1 MNNYIQSAV
10 LTWGTGHSY
19 VMVSLD
25 IEFPALWESLH
36 INVFRRLETIAVV
49 LHAACLQ
56 QCERCNQ
63 LVVGERESAHACS
76 RNDVR
81 VTLALLQ
88 RFTGIAEKITQQPSK
103 CNVFP
108 YKSLWNLHECTFR
121 ATFLVPLLTR
131 CEVFRSSPSLSD
143 N

>member
-1 MNNYIQSAV
+1 MNNYIVWCAD
-10 LTWGTGHSY
+10 LGHSY

-63 LVVGERESAHACS
+63 LVVGERESAHACLS

-121 ATFLVPLLTR
+121 ASFLVPLLTCLPLHAAKCFVLHR
-131 CEVFRSSPSLSD
+131 L
-143 N
+143 